1 MSGRTF
7 EQLRLPAA
15 LVLVLIAAFV
25 FMPRDGA
32 PASKTATVGA
42 EDVPAVAGQPGG
54 AVTSTPTPEP
64 ATPIPTV
71 TASPTPSPTATAEP
85 TAAPTAEPAA
95 DDGFA
100 AEILACRSISGS
112 SCVGQLG
119 TLPGGAVTV
128 TALVRF
134 TDATAGDVISVTLSG
149 SGGTIAGGPYTLGG
163 SGNGYYYSTFN
174 VGGLPG
180 GEYSLVATRNGVE
193 VATTTFSRGG

>member
-25 FMPRDGA
+25 FMPRDGG
-32 PASKTATVGA
+32 PTSTTASVDEG
-42 EDVPAVAGQPGG
+42 DVAAVAGEPGG
-54 AVTSTPTPEP
+54 AVTSTPTPE
-64 ATPIPTV
+64 ATISIPIV

-85 TAAPTAEPAA
+85 TAEPTAAA
-95 DDGFA
+95 AANDGFA

-112 SCVGQLG
+112 TCVGQLG
-119 TLPGGAVTV
+119 TLPGGAATV

-149 SGGTIAGGPYTLGG
+149 AGGTIAGGPYTLGG
-163 SGNGYYYSTFN
+163 SGSGYYYSTLS
-174 VGGLPG
+174 VGGLPSG
-180 GEYSLVATRNGVE
+180 DYSLIATRNGTE
-193 VATTTFSRGG
+193 VATTTFRRGG